1 MITYAHKNF
10 KDPTMTMKTSLN
22 DKNMKIYLNKKNVQL
37 NKNFYLLYSFLYN

>member
-22 DKNMKIYLNKKNVQL
+22 DKNMKIYLNKKN
-37 NKNFYLLYSFLYN
+37 NIE